1 MRDYATRTGCG
12 YGAPG
17 ASGAEA
23 GTRQNTAQ
31 GGPSGG
37 LEGWR
42 APVKGTGGG
51 SGNPYTASQSLGG
64 RTARYRPARCGIRGA
79 TSLVISEMLVSAT
92 LSCGR
97 WAHARPIRDER
108 VSQRRHTGFTGGHKL
123 VERAVAC
130 LLLLVFGPHLHHHQL
145 ACIPDDNCRFLVA
158 LLELGHCSFSSH

>member
-1 MRDYATRTGCG
+1 MRRGRD
-12 YGAPG
+12 
-17 ASGAEA
+17 A
-23 GTRQNTAQ
+23 GTGLRGHRALRRGHGRTPRRGALQ
-31 GGPSGG
+31 GD
-37 LEGWR
+37 WR
-42 APVKGTGGG
+42 AGGRLSRGLAGG